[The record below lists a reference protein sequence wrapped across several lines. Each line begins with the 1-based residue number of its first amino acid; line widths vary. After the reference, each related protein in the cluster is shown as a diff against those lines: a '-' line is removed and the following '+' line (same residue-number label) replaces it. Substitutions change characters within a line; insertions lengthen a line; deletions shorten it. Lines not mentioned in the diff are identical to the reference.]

1 MIQCG
6 TCGAQNLP
14 GARFCQMCAV
24 TLSPEVSQQK
34 SAAKMANSSL
44 SSTVVFSVDQPEKI
58 ICSVCEASND
68 ADWVFCQQCG
78 SKLGPSPTPDAS
90 KESIAASEDPALAT
104 TIQSS
109 RPAGEPKSTIQP
121 AQPADEPKQ
130 TAGIACPKCA
140 EPLIAE
146 AAFCHKCGAVTSNAR
161 TVAMSSFKPAPRA
174 RLMLIVDGEATGDE
188 FEIKGDTV
196 VGRIDG
202 DITFPHDDYMSGRH
216 ATIRRNGDKFVLV
229 DEDSRNGSFVRIK
242 KEAELKPGDFI
253 LLGKQLFRF
262 EM

>member
-1 MIQCG
+1 MIKCG

-14 GARFCQMCAV
+14 SAKFCQMCAMS
-24 TLSPEVSQQK
+24 LSPEGTENA
-34 SAAKMANSSL
+34 SANRTPGTSL
-44 SSTVVFSVDQPEKI
+44 SSTVVFSVDPPDKL

-68 ADWVFCQQCG
+68 GDWIFCQQCG
-78 SKLGPSPTPDAS
+78 SKLGSTPVPASPIESEAAPKEEPSFS
-90 KESIAASEDPALAT
+90 T
-104 TIQSS
+104 TIQASQL
-109 RPAGEPKSTIQP
+109 APK
-121 AQPADEPKQ
+121 PKQ
-130 TAGIACPKCA
+130 TGGIACPKCL
-140 EPLIAE
+140 EPLVGD

-161 TVAMSSFKPAPRA
+161 TVAMSSFKPAPKA

-188 FEIKGDTV
+188 FEIKGDTI
-196 VGRIDG
+196 VGRVDG

-216 ATIRRNGDKFVLV
+216 ASIRRNGDKFVLI

-242 KEAELKPGDFI
+242 KQVELKPGDFI